1 MIRQN
6 KTFLDWMRYIKSN
19 YYASPEVLDIQTCR
33 SFTDATIKRTLN
45 EMKKL

>member
-1 MIRQN
+1 MIRKH

-19 YYASPEVLDIQTCR
+19 YYASTEVLDIQACR